1 MKYVFWNVGSFLGP
15 FFLAL
20 ETVYL
25 GSQGKAGGDV
35 DGLTIA
41 QVMNL
46 HLRGPQSSMCFR
58 EASIFNCFQKASI
71 YAFNELSP
79 WPIQCN
85 RMVLPWWDCRN
96 TETSW
101 ISPKPTKQGSTE
113 IR

>member
-25 GSQGKAGGDV
+25 GSQGKAGGDI

-46 HLRGPQSSMCFR
+46 HLRAPQSNDF
-58 EASIFNCFQKASI
+58 
-71 YAFNELSP
+71 
-79 WPIQCN
+79 
-85 RMVLPWWDCRN
+85 V
-96 TETSW
+96 
-101 ISPKPTKQGSTE
+101 GSL
-113 IR
+113 IRPCQRSYEM